1 MRSVMAGVTYLRRH
15 HLAALAL
22 FVALGGTSYAAISG
36 IPDSGGAFHGCV
48 DTRTGTLRVVQRT
61 GLCRAQ
67 RTVKRGGK
75 RVRVPGEFAVSWNQ
89 RGQSGPAGA
98 QGLTG
103 QVGPA
108 GQAGP
113 PGQTGAPGRSAS
125 SVLQPEETVHGAWAV
140 TGEAAASTQVTG
152 ITLPIA
158 APQPIDSKHVVVTGN
173 DSVTGDGCVGTA
185 AAPLSAPGFVCIY
198 FATATGTTASFG
210 VSARSDAADPM
221 ATGDGSPYGFVIDV
235 SGSTSFFADGTW
247 VYTAP

>member
-15 HLAALAL
+15 HLGALAL

-48 DTRTGTLRVVQRT
+48 DTQTGSLRVVQRT

-98 QGLTG
+98 QGQTG
-103 QVGPA
+103 QVG
-108 GQAGP
+108 
-113 PGQTGAPGRSAS
+113 
-125 SVLQPEETVHGAWAV
+125 
-140 TGEAAASTQVTG
+140 
-152 ITLPIA
+152 
-158 APQPIDSKHVVVTGN
+158 PQPIDSKHVVVTGN
-173 DSVTGDGCVGTA
+173 DPVTGDGCVGTA
-185 AAPLSAPGFVCIY
+185 AAPLSAPGFVCVY
-198 FATATGTTASFG
+198 FANATGTTASFG
-210 VSARSDAADPM
+210 VGARSDAADQT